1 MTSTDMASNSDADTP
16 KDGDFAHWVDEKA
29 EALKFALG
37 EQFPVPPTALH
48 SPSTHVETSRQK
60 LEEVLLEHEEASPE
74 LLEELAALADAPPLS
89 DEELAR
95 QALADGGEDGDEAT
109 PE

>member
-1 MTSTDMASNSDADTP
+1 M
-16 KDGDFAHWVDEKA
+16 KELA

-37 EQFPVPPTALH
+37 EQFPVAPTALH
-48 SPSTHVETSRQK
+48 TPSAHIETSRQK
-60 LEEVLLEHEEASPE
+60 LQEVLLEHEEASAE
-74 LLEELAALADAPPLS
+74 LLEELAALADAPPLG

-95 QALADGGEDGDEAT
+95 QALADGGEDGETST